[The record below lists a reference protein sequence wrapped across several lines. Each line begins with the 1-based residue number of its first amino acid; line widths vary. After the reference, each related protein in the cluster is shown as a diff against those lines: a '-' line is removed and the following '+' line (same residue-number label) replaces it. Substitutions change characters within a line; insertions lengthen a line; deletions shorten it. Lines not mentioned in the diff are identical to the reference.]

1 MPKNVLILSNDKPE
15 SKDIKTRLVKYL
27 KNTAVLVN
35 NLEVDPDIIVSI
47 GGDGTLLST
56 FHQFKSHINTA
67 RFIGIHTGHLGF
79 YADWQGYEVQEL
91 AAAIVD
97 ANGESISY
105 PLLEIDMELTDGTR
119 HKELALNEFSIRSVS
134 GTMVSEIYI
143 KDHFF
148 ETFRGDGICVAT
160 PTGSTGLNKSL
171 GGAVIHPRL
180 DAIQLT
186 EIASINNR
194 VFRSLGSPMIIP
206 RDEWFELKP
215 QVYSNNKNMIVSIDN
230 MAFSDKIISC
240 VKLKVANERIHF
252 ASFKH
257 THFWD
262 RVKNSFI
269 GLSDN
274 EANHKNPDNYLK

>member
-1 MPKNVLILSNDKPE
+1 M
-15 SKDIKTRLVKYL
+15 RLVKHL
-27 KNTAVLVN
+27 KNAGGLIH
-35 NLEVDPDIIVSI
+35 EKDIAPDIIVSI

-56 FHQFKSHINTA
+56 FHKYIEFVDRA

-91 AAAIVD
+91 AQAILESD
-97 ANGESISY
+97 GESISY
-105 PLLEIDMELTDGTR
+105 PLLNIEIDLIDGT
-119 HKELALNEFSIRSVS
+119 HYNQLALNEFSIRAIS

-206 RDEWFELKP
+206 RDEWFELRPHVHSDHKE
-215 QVYSNNKNMIVSIDN
+215 MIVSIDN
-230 MAFSDKIISC
+230 MTYSDKIISC
-240 VKLKVANERIHF
+240 VKLSVAQERIHF
-252 ASFKH
+252 ARFKH

-262 RVKNSFI
+262 RVKHSFI
-269 GLSDN
+269 GINDN
-274 EANHKNPDNYLK
+274 DSMDKNPNNYLK